1 MNSIIIKNKLR
12 DLYVTIRESK
22 SRSYLNP
29 FFIWIL
35 YVGTRLS
42 FILRVDQFN
51 GKVYQVFTIFTI

>member
-29 FFIWIL
+29 FFIWVL

-42 FILRVDQFN
+42 FILRIDQFN